1 MWLYNPQHKT
11 GKSPK
16 LSRPWEGPYAVID
29 LLNNVV
35 YRIQPGPRA
44 KPKVVHRDRLWQ
56 YCGDACADFFN
67 EPPEG

>member
-11 GKSPK
+11 DKSPK
-16 LSRPWEGPYAVID
+16 LSRPWEGPYAIVD

-35 YRIQPGPRA
+35 YRIQLGPRA

-56 YCGDACADFFN
+56 YCGDVLQ
-67 EPPEG
+67 